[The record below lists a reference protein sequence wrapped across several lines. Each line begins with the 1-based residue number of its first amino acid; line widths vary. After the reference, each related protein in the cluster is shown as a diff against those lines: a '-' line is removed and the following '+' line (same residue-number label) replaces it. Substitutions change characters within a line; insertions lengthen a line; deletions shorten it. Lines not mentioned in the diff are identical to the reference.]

1 MADFKLIQKLLPA
14 HMVDMGGFPVRQP
27 IPTQNVEQIDPF
39 LLLHH
44 ARVKVPQNRRINDVG
59 IGPHPHRGF
68 SPVTFIFEGDVHHR
82 DSLGNSSIIK
92 EGGTQWVDAGQ
103 GIIHSE
109 RPSKDLIEKGGY
121 QEIIQLWVNVAAT
134 KKMEPANYQS
144 LEASKTP
151 KTALSEED
159 RDVRVVSGE
168 FEGIKGPISSN
179 ADIIALRLNFKK
191 GGEYNFEIPKGYHSF
206 IYLLDGAVEFNG
218 KFPVEGLNLVWFKEE
233 GDVINLKAEKDFRG
247 ILLAGK
253 PLNEPL
259 ETYGPFVMNTQT
271 QIMQAMRDYQMGKM
285 GILIEEFED

>member
-1 MADFKLIQKLLPA
+1 MADLKLIQKILPA
-14 HMVDMGGFPVRQP
+14 HPVDMGGFPVLQAL
-27 IPTQNVEQIDPF
+27 PTQNVEQIDPF

-44 ARVKVPQNRRINDVG
+44 ARTKVPQNRNIKDVG

-68 SPVTFIFEGDVHHR
+68 SPVTFIFDGDVHHR
-82 DSLGNSSIIK
+82 DSLGNNSIIK
-92 EGGTQWVDAGQ
+92 KGGTQWVDAGR

-109 RPSKDLIEKGGY
+109 RPSKALIEKGGH
-121 QEIIQLWVNVAAT
+121 QEIIQVWVNVPAT
-134 KKMEPANYQS
+134 KKMDPGNYQS

-151 KTALSEED
+151 ITASSKEHQE
-159 RDVRVVSGE
+159 VRVVSGE
-168 FEGIKGPISSN
+168 FESIKGPINSN
-179 ADIIALRLNFKK
+179 ADILALRLDFKK
-191 GGEYNFEIPKGYHSF
+191 GGEYQFEIPSGYNSF

-218 KFPVEGLNLVWFKEE
+218 KFPVEGKNLVWFKDE
-233 GDVINLKAEKDFRG
+233 GDTIDLKAEENFRA

-285 GILIEEFED
+285 GILIEEFDK